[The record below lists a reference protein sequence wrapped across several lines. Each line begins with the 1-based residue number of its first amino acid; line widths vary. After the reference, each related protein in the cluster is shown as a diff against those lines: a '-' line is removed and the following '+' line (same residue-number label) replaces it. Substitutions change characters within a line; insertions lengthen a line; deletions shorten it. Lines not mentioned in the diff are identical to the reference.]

1 MTPEQVL
8 DELHLLRDRVPWVT
22 GALVATCDGFLI
34 ACDLPPDLEPDGMA
48 ALTATELSLSH
59 RVARAVHEGDDFHE
73 VVIRSRAGHVAIY
86 AAGNAAL
93 AVLADPEVNLG
104 RLHLEARPTAR
115 TIADRLPALAAR
127 SHREEP
133 PCPTSTRRSRK

>member
-1 MTPEQVL
+1 MNTEQVL
-8 DELHLLRDRVPWVT
+8 DELRRLRDRVPFVT

-34 ACDLPPDLEPDGMA
+34 ACDLPPDLEPDGLA
-48 ALTATELSLSH
+48 ALTASELSLSH
-59 RVARAVHEGDDFHE
+59 RVARTVHEDDEFQE

-86 AAGNAAL
+86 SAGNAAL
-93 AVLADPEVNLG
+93 AVLADPDVNLG

-115 TIADRLPALAAR
+115 TIAAHVPAR
-127 SHREEP
+127 PPREEP